1 MNKYEIKGIVG
12 EGAYGIVYKAILK
25 ETGEAGKNPFPI
37 ISRPTTDLIVPHFCY
52 FPHYLNST
60 NSNLIPFFPCP
71 VAIKKFKESDDD
83 EIVKKT
89 TLREVK
95 MLRNLKQENIVTLI
109 ECFKK

>member
-1 MNKYEIKGIVG
+1 MKSRALSVKEHTASFTKRDIKKQMKSVKFIFNF
-12 EGAYGIVYKAILK
+12 L
-25 ETGEAGKNPFPI
+25 
-37 ISRPTTDLIVPHFCY
+37 
-52 FPHYLNST
+52 
-60 NSNLIPFFPCP
+60 

-83 EIVKKT
+83 DIVKKT

>member
-1 MNKYEIKGIVG
+1 M
-12 EGAYGIVYKAILK
+12 ILK
-25 ETGEAGKNPFPI
+25 SDGVDYLSIKLSWLTKSIKHKFGKLRYTCGYGWFGI
-37 ISRPTTDLIVPHFCY
+37 LTSSSF
-52 FPHYLNST
+52 
-60 NSNLIPFFPCP
+60 NL

-83 EIVKKT
+83 DIVKKT